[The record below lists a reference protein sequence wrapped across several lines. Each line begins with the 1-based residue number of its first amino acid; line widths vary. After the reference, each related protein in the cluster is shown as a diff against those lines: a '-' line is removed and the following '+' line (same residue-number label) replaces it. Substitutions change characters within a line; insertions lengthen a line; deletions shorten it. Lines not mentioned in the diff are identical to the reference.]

1 VKLDARD
8 ITVEIG
14 GRRVVDS
21 VSFEVDERE
30 VVAILGPNGAG
41 KTSLLKAVLDLTP
54 HGGSVQAGG
63 VDLASLD
70 FRARARLVAYVPQ
83 RSELASDFSVHD
95 VVAQSRYPHVGGLG
109 AISPADEREVA
120 RAMELVDVQ
129 RFRDRS
135 FAKLSEGE
143 RRRVLLARALATGA
157 KCLLLDEPTAALD
170 VRHSL
175 ELFARMRELS
185 AERSFAVVLHDLN
198 DALRF
203 SSRALI
209 LRRGRTIAFGKTADV
224 VVRDTVREVF
234 DVEMKQGA
242 LAGFELEA
250 GS

>member
-1 VKLDARD
+1 
-8 ITVEIG
+8 
-14 GRRVVDS
+14 
-21 VSFEVDERE
+21 VSFDVGENE

-41 KTSLLKAVLDLTP
+41 KTTLLKAVLDLTP
-54 HGGSVQAGG
+54 HRGTVKAGG
-63 VDLASLD
+63 VDLSELD
-70 FRARARLVAYVPQ
+70 FRARAKLVGYVPQ

-95 VVAQSRYPHVGGLG
+95 VVAQSRYPHLGGLG
-109 AISPADEREVA
+109 APSAADEREIA
-120 RAMELVDVQ
+120 RAMELVDVF

-175 ELFARMRELS
+175 ELFARMRELA

-209 LRRGRTIAFGKTADV
+209 LERGKAVAFGKTADV
-224 VVRDTVREVF
+224 VVRETVREVF
-234 DVEMKQGA
+234 DVEMKPGA
-242 LAGFELEA
+242 LSGFDLEA
-250 GS
+250 ES